1 MNKISI
7 IIVNWNSGFCLEKC
21 LNSIFQNAEK
31 IELEVFVVDNNSTD
45 GSLNELD
52 DKFPSVQ
59 FIRNT
64 SNLGFAKANNQAYAK
79 SSGEFILL
87 LNPDVEILPEALE
100 GMVSFLS
107 NHRVVGAVGPKML
120 DSSDEIQAMGYYM
133 KLPTLIAGLFSYLSL
148 QKIDQLFPAIYKK
161 YFCDLDFD
169 KKSEVEQIPGACL
182 MVKREVI
189 DKIGFL
195 DERFFVWM
203 EDVDFCYRIKK
214 NGWKMFYLPTS
225 QIKHIGGVTFNRL
238 KKWEKK
244 FIFTRSLFLY
254 FLKNKGIFKSFLL
267 SLIFLPKFIHLLLL
281 KVLNR

>member
-161 YFCDLDFD
+161 YC
-169 KKSEVEQIPGACL
+169 C
-182 MVKREVI
+182 
-189 DKIGFL
+189 
-195 DERFFVWM
+195 
-203 EDVDFCYRIKK
+203 
-214 NGWKMFYLPTS
+214 
-225 QIKHIGGVTFNRL
+225 
-238 KKWEKK
+238 
-244 FIFTRSLFLY
+244 
-254 FLKNKGIFKSFLL
+254 
-267 SLIFLPKFIHLLLL
+267 
-281 KVLNR
+281 